1 MLWRINYK
9 AALYMKKILGI
20 NRNTIIK
27 AGSNESYVRSTFVLG
42 LLNKCFDLYVMAIQ
56 GAKWL
61 ISIIDFSVSGKK
73 DLKY

>member
-1 MLWRINYK
+1 
-9 AALYMKKILGI
+9 MKKILGI

-56 GAKWL
+56 GAK
-61 ISIIDFSVSGKK
+61 
-73 DLKY
+73 